1 MELTCRFIDVDKT
14 QRTTHGYADLSPRE
28 GPTGR
33 WFIPKSPLTA
43 AEQRWQ
49 MVEHGKLVEVPLVPY
64 LVNPDMLHMFG
75 FATQLGVLAR
85 NSFEGAVIRAIRLSV
100 GGPVTVEDRGGGQK
114 WRVYLGVAVFID

>member
-14 QRTTHGYADLSPRE
+14 QRTTHGYADLIPRE

-75 FATQLGVLAR
+75 FATQLGVRAR

>member
-14 QRTTHGYADLSPRE
+14 QRTTHGYADLIPRE

-43 AEQRWQ
+43 AEQQWQ

-100 GGPVTVEDRGGGQK
+100 GGPVTVEDRGSGQK